1 MAAIFTIISSL
12 ILTMLW
18 APVSSAD
25 DAGDGSAAVRQR
37 ADQAFERLHKPAG
50 NQQTGAGVSRDER
63 RSLPL
68 DPPSYSPDSYLIGTG
83 HGDLAKGRVTCQRVA
98 ELSARTDLAKQ
109 IRVLV
114 KEHAIDRVRERT
126 GHNSEQDI
134 EIVREELVQEYL
146 QGVKIIDRRFDE
158 TNGTCSSTA
167 VMPKQAV
174 APGLPR
180 ESSEPPPNP
189 AR

>member
-12 ILTMLW
+12 IFTMLW
-18 APVSSAD
+18 APVSSTAD
-25 DAGDGSAAVRQR
+25 VGDGSAAVRQR
-37 ADQAFERLHKPAG
+37 ADQAFERLHQPAG
-50 NQQTGAGVSRDER
+50 NQQTGAAVSRQE

-68 DPPSYSPDSYLIGTG
+68 DPTSYSPDSYLIGTG

-134 EIVREELVQEYL
+134 EILREELVQEYL

-158 TNGTCSSTA
+158 ANGTCSSTA

-174 APGLPR
+174 APGLQR

>member
-1 MAAIFTIISSL
+1 MAAIFTTISSL
-12 ILTMLW
+12 ILATLW
-18 APVSSAD
+18 VTVSSAAD
-25 DAGDGSAAVRQR
+25 PGDGSADVRQR
-37 ADQAFERLHKPAG
+37 ADQVFEHLPPSVE
-50 NQQTGAGVSRDER
+50 NQQTGTSVAREDH
-63 RSLPL
+63 RSLPH
-68 DPPSYSPDSYLIGTG
+68 DPASYSPDSYLIGTG

-126 GHNSEQDI
+126 GHHSEQDI

-158 TNGTCSSTA
+158 ANGTCSSIA

-180 ESSEPPPNP
+180 ESSEPPPHP
-189 AR
+189 VR

>member
-1 MAAIFTIISSL
+1 MAAILTICSL
-12 ILTMLW
+12 ILIVAW
-18 APVSSAD
+18 APVSSAID
-25 DAGDGSAAVRQR
+25 TGDGSAPVRQR
-37 ADQAFERLHKPAG
+37 ADEAFERLHPFAENQPAG
-50 NQQTGAGVSRDER
+50 TGTSREESR
-63 RSLPL
+63 PLPR
-68 DPPSYSPDSYLIGTG
+68 DPSSASADSYLIGTG
-83 HGDLAKGRVTCQRVA
+83 HGDLAKGRITCQRIA

-158 TNGTCSSTA
+158 ANGTCSSTA
-167 VMPKQAV
+167 VMPKQSV
-174 APGLPR
+174 ASGSLHKSPAPLPDAGR
-180 ESSEPPPNP
+180 
-189 AR
+189 

>member
-1 MAAIFTIISSL
+1 MSAIFTIISSL
-12 ILTMLW
+12 VSTMLW
-18 APVSSAD
+18 ASISSAADTGD
-25 DAGDGSAAVRQR
+25 DTAAVRQR
-37 ADQAFERLHKPAG
+37 ANQAFERPHQPAE
-50 NQQTGAGVSRDER
+50 NQRTRAGVSREGD
-63 RSLPL
+63 RSPALA
-68 DPPSYSPDSYLIGTG
+68 PPSYSPDSYLIGTG
-83 HGDLAKGRVTCQRVA
+83 HGDLGKGRITCQRVA

-134 EIVREELVQEYL
+134 EIVREEIVQEYL

-158 TNGTCSSTA
+158 ANGTCSSTA
-167 VMPKQAV
+167 VMPKQAI
-174 APGLPR
+174 PSDLPR
-180 ESSEPPPNP
+180 EAPASPPTS